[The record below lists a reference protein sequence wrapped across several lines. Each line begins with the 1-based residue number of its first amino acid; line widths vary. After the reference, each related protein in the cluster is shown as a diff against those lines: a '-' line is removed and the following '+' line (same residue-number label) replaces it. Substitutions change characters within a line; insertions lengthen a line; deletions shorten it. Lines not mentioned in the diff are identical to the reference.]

1 MSSDMLKVLLYVFQY
16 SDKCLLRHTPTT
28 QVGGMRD
35 VGRNS
40 VLRVAILP
48 CLRVFVWDSRQIC
61 QNPPQF

>member
-1 MSSDMLKVLLYVFQY
+1 MSSDMLKVVLYVFKY

-40 VLRVAILP
+40 VLRVANFP
-48 CLRVFVWDSRQIC
+48 THRVFVWDSRQIC
-61 QNPPQF
+61 QYPPQY